1 MNKFLF
7 SILRFFKWKLV
18 ALTLAAVAIGATDGA
33 IPFLVKYLFDDV
45 IDNQKIPI
53 SIFVSALVGI
63 GLIRASL
70 NFFYVNF
77 SATLGNNAI
86 KILRDQIFNKS
97 LTFSPQQTINLG
109 PSRITSLVVNDSAFL
124 KELVIDLIPG
134 IIKDSIRLL
143 SLTIVSF
150 YLNFNLSLII
160 LFTIPF
166 VALIVQKISKRAR
179 KYASLA
185 QTELGTLTSLT
196 INVLLGIKTVLA
208 FNMVKLLREEFNN
221 LTDKIKKFAI
231 KADVSRQLTVPINE
245 ALASIGI
252 ASAIFYGVNQ
262 IQLGVLTKGDFIG
275 FIVTLGLLYDPI
287 KKISKLKSQASAC
300 LGAMERVSALI
311 DKFGD
316 ETWSKN
322 PSMPTRSIDKVPD
335 HAKSDIVLDNITFSY
350 SEHEVISGLS
360 ISIPFG
366 TKVAIIGPSG
376 TGKSTLADIIV
387 GFAKANAGEVY
398 IGGVSVSNIPK
409 SILWQKITYL
419 PQAPVYFELLGVR
432 NFGENP
438 DIHRLESLLEKMS
451 CKYLMERILS
461 SKQVGEL
468 AGMLSGG
475 ERQRIFIAKCLLKES
490 DIYIF
495 DEAVSSLDY
504 DTERRALDLI
514 FEILRD
520 KTVIF
525 ISHRETIRNY
535 VDKIIEL
542 DMLRRTT

>member
-275 FIVTLGLLYDPI
+275 FIVTLGLLY
-287 KKISKLKSQASAC
+287 
-300 LGAMERVSALI
+300 
-311 DKFGD
+311 
-316 ETWSKN
+316 
-322 PSMPTRSIDKVPD
+322 
-335 HAKSDIVLDNITFSY
+335 
-350 SEHEVISGLS
+350 
-360 ISIPFG
+360 
-366 TKVAIIGPSG
+366 
-376 TGKSTLADIIV
+376 
-387 GFAKANAGEVY
+387 
-398 IGGVSVSNIPK
+398 
-409 SILWQKITYL
+409 
-419 PQAPVYFELLGVR
+419 
-432 NFGENP
+432 
-438 DIHRLESLLEKMS
+438 
-451 CKYLMERILS
+451 
-461 SKQVGEL
+461 
-468 AGMLSGG
+468 
-475 ERQRIFIAKCLLKES
+475 
-490 DIYIF
+490 
-495 DEAVSSLDY
+495 
-504 DTERRALDLI
+504 
-514 FEILRD
+514 
-520 KTVIF
+520 
-525 ISHRETIRNY
+525 
-535 VDKIIEL
+535 
-542 DMLRRTT
+542 